1 MPLIRVTVFDGTN
14 VLGAPTKP
22 YADETKVK
30 EVVDTAIGKLN
41 VGAVPM
47 SLTMFNDAKE
57 VGKRSD
63 FEPDD
68 FENLSLREVAACG
81 NYWKLVV
88 HKSRDNLT
96 TPLPSTRPPASS
108 SSGGIPSLPDT
119 LSAMMQQE
127 RGKELMLPV
136 RATGG

>member
-81 NYWKLVV
+81 NYWKLVAE
-88 HKSRDNLT
+88 KLWET
-96 TPLPSTRPPASS
+96 TNY
-108 SSGGIPSLPDT
+108 
-119 LSAMMQQE
+119 
-127 RGKELMLPV
+127 
-136 RATGG
+136 